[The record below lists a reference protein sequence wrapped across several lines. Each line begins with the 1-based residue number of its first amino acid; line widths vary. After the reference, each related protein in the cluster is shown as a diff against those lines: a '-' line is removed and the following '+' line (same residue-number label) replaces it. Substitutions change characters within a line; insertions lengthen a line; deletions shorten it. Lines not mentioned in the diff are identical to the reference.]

1 MLSRLAVAA
10 LAFCAL
16 APAAQAAPAISV
28 SSAAAGDLSK
38 LPATVTH
45 RLTLTAGATPETL
58 GIATAGP
65 MHVSGDA
72 TGVMSTA
79 VGSPTMTCGTK
90 WERFHAAYGERST
103 FQLHLT
109 IPAGGTAVVDTA
121 VTFQQ
126 APWATD
132 SLDADWD
139 ITPTGGTEFS
149 VVSRAPFYTG
159 KSGVELDFTLHRRA
173 RGAYGVSG

>member
-72 TGVMSTA
+72 TDVTSTA
-79 VGSPTMTCGTK
+79 VGSPAMTCGTK

-103 FQLHLT
+103 FALHLT

-121 VTFQQ
+121 GPFP
-126 APWATD
+126 AGP
-132 SLDADWD
+132 
-139 ITPTGGTEFS
+139 GG
-149 VVSRAPFYTG
+149 AGNPPG
-159 KSGVELDFTLHRRA
+159 G
-173 RGAYGVSG
+173 RG